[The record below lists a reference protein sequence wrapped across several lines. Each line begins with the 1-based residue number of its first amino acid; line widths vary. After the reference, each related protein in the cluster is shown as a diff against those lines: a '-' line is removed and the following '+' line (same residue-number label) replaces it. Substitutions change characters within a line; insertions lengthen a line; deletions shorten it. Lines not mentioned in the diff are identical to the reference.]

1 MSDLQRIFGLT
12 GKIAL
17 ITGGSRGLGL
27 QIAAALGGQGA
38 HVVLAARDTGGLQ
51 EAQTFLADLGIHA
64 SRIVADMTSDSDID
78 RLTDEVIST
87 HGGVDIL
94 VNNAGL
100 ARGAPAEDHSTQA
113 WDEVMALNIR
123 GLFLLTRQIGKRSM
137 IPRRYGKIL
146 NVASIAGLKGN
157 LPGWLEG
164 IAYSS
169 SKGAVVG
176 FTRALAGEWGE
187 YNITVNAI
195 APGFFPSTMT
205 KGLLARVGESALAS
219 KAPLRRIGDDDDLK
233 GAAVLFASDAS
244 KYITGQILAIDG
256 GTSVV

>member
-1 MSDLQRIFGLT
+1 MSELQRLFGLA

-38 HVVLAARDTGGLQ
+38 HVVLAARQKDGLQ
-51 EAQTFLADLGIHA
+51 EAQTRLADLGIRV
-64 SRIVADMTSDSDID
+64 SGIVADMTSDSDIH
-78 RLTDEVIST
+78 RLADEVITT
-87 HGGVDIL
+87 HGCVDIL
-94 VNNAGL
+94 VNNAGV
-100 ARGAPAEDHSTQA
+100 ARGAPAEDHSTRA
-113 WDEVMALNIR
+113 WDEVMDLNIR
-123 GLFLLTRQIGKRSM
+123 GLFLLTREIGKRSM

-146 NVASIAGLKGN
+146 NVTSIAGLKGN

-169 SKGAVVG
+169 SKSAVVG
-176 FTRALAGEWGE
+176 FTRSLAGEWGE

-195 APGFFPSTMT
+195 APGFFPSAMT
-205 KGLLARVGESALAS
+205 SGLLARVGESTLAS
-219 KAPLRRIGDDDDLK
+219 KAPLCRIGDDDDLK

>member
-1 MSDLQRIFGLT
+1 MSELQRLFGLA

-38 HVVLAARDTGGLQ
+38 HVVLAARQKDGLQ
-51 EAQTFLADLGIHA
+51 EAQTRLADLEIRVSG
-64 SRIVADMTSDSDID
+64 IVADMTSDSDIH
-78 RLTDEVIST
+78 RLADEVITT
-87 HGGVDIL
+87 HGCVDIL
-94 VNNAGL
+94 VNNAGV
-100 ARGAPAEDHSTQA
+100 ARGAPAEDHSTRA
-113 WDEVMALNIR
+113 WDEVMDLNIR
-123 GLFLLTRQIGKRSM
+123 GLFLLTREIGKRSM

-146 NVASIAGLKGN
+146 NVTSIAGLKGN

-169 SKGAVVG
+169 SKSAVVG
-176 FTRALAGEWGE
+176 FTRSLAGEWGE

-195 APGFFPSTMT
+195 APGFFPSAMT
-205 KGLLARVGESALAS
+205 SGLLARVGESTLAS
-219 KAPLRRIGDDDDLK
+219 KAPLCRIGDDDDLK

>member
-1 MSDLQRIFGLT
+1 MSELQRLFGLT

-38 HVVLAARDTGGLQ
+38 HVVLVAREKDGLQ
-51 EAQTFLADLGIHA
+51 EAQTRLADLGIRV
-64 SRIVADMTSDSDID
+64 SGIVADMTSDSDID
-78 RLTDEVIST
+78 RLADEVITT
-87 HGGVDIL
+87 HGCVDIL
-94 VNNAGL
+94 VNNAGM

-113 WDEVMALNIR
+113 WDEVMDLNIR

-146 NVASIAGLKGN
+146 NVTSIAGLKGN

-169 SKGAVVG
+169 SKSAVIG

-195 APGFFPSTMT
+195 APGFFPSAMT
-205 KGLLARVGESALAS
+205 KGLLARVGESTLAG
-219 KAPLRRIGDDDDLK
+219 KAPLHRIGDDDDLK
-233 GAAVLFASDAS
+233 GAAVLFSSDAS